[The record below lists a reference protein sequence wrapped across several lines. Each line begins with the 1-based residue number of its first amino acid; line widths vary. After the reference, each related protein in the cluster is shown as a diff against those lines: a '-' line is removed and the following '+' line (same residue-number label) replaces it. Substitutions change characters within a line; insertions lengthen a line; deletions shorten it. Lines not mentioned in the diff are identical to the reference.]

1 MPLYD
6 YHCQACDTAFS
17 HLWRTLAAATGSTAP
32 ACPVCGSQET
42 QRVVSR
48 VTVLGELGG
57 LTPGEKAS
65 ENKAENAQW
74 ERVASMTPKDQIDK
88 LRAGKKRPA

>member
-6 YHCQACDTAFS
+6 YRCRACGAAFT
-17 HLWRTLAAATGSTAP
+17 HLWRTMAAATDSTAP
-32 ACPVCGSQET
+32 ACPVCGSPGT

-65 ENKAENAQW
+65 ESAAENAHW
-74 ERVASMTPKDQIDK
+74 ERVASMTPKEQIDK
-88 LRAGKKRPA
+88 LRAGKKPPA